1 MQHKLTADPPTWPG
15 RQVGNVRRGFKAEAE
30 RLAERTRTQMG
41 LRPYDRLDIRD
52 LALHLNVE
60 VIPADQLV
68 DRARLE
74 ELERLQPGA
83 FSAATFHLP
92 DGRTV
97 AVCNPCND
105 LARTNSD
112 IAHEL
117 AHILLDHDV
126 REIQQ
131 LAGHTFIT
139 CNPEQEEEANWLA
152 GCLLLPRPL
161 LLREAYAGTSPDTIA
176 AKYQVSLHMARFRL
190 NTSGVL
196 LQARRARTNRN
207 LLTARGPVEAIRQH
221 GPGRPRT
228 PNRTLTGCR
237 ADRSVRG
244 TRNSALPRIL

>member
-1 MQHKLTADPPTWPG
+1 M
-15 RQVGNVRRGFKAEAE
+15 RRGFKSEAE

-41 LRPYDRLDIRD
+41 LRPHDRLDIRD
-52 LALHLNVE
+52 LARHLNVD

-68 DRARLE
+68 DRGRLE
-74 ELERLQPGA
+74 ELEELQPGA

-105 LARTNSD
+105 PPRTNSD

-131 LAGHTFIT
+131 LAGHTFLT

-161 LLREAYAGTSPDTIA
+161 LLREVYAGTDPDTLA
-176 AKYQVSLHMARFRL
+176 ARYQVSLAMARFRL
-190 NTSGVL
+190 NASGVL
-196 LQARRARTNRN
+196 LQARRARAT
-207 LLTARGPVEAIRQH
+207 
-221 GPGRPRT
+221 
-228 PNRTLTGCR
+228 
-237 ADRSVRG
+237 RG
-244 TRNSALPRIL
+244 T